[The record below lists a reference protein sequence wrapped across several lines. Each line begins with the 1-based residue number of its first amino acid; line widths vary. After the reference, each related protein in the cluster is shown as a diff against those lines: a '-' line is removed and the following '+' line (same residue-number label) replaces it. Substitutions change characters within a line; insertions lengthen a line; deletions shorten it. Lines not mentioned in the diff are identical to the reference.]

1 MGLSMK
7 LVIVPIVSS
16 TSYLEPT
23 SEGLTGQPYANM
35 YIELNVQCQSN
46 FETDRQLL
54 TDKYII
60 YMRSTALKSV
70 LFIFSLS
77 ILITC
82 LLLPVQLYGSTILC
96 DQSLNLTNCD
106 ERSSSSSTS
115 DTTIID
121 NSRSDNTET
130 PLIIPDIS
138 PTDKDLEDATTDGDR
153 GTTDTDVNN
162 DNDNDNDDSENSI
175 DENSDDDRDSSDSE
189 GGSSDNEP
197 SLIPF
202 P

>member
-1 MGLSMK
+1 
-7 LVIVPIVSS
+7 
-16 TSYLEPT
+16 
-23 SEGLTGQPYANM
+23 
-35 YIELNVQCQSN
+35 
-46 FETDRQLL
+46 
-54 TDKYII
+54 
-60 YMRSTALKSV
+60 MRSTVLKSV

-77 ILITC
+77 ILIAC

-106 ERSSSSSTS
+106 ERSSTS
-115 DTTIID
+115 DTTTID

-138 PTDKDLEDATTDGDR
+138 PTSKDLDDAMTDGDR

-175 DENSDDDRDSSDSE
+175 DENSDTDRDDDKDSSNSE
-189 GGSSDNEP
+189 GGSSDSKT

>member
-1 MGLSMK
+1 MS
-7 LVIVPIVSS
+7 LV
-16 TSYLEPT
+16 
-23 SEGLTGQPYANM
+23 G
-35 YIELNVQCQSN
+35 
-46 FETDRQLL
+46 RQLL
-54 TDKYII
+54 IDKYII
-60 YMRSTALKSV
+60 YMRSTVLKSV

-77 ILITC
+77 ILIAC

-106 ERSSSSSTS
+106 ERSSSSSIS
-115 DTTIID
+115 DTRTID

-138 PTDKDLEDATTDGDR
+138 PTSKDLDDAMTDGDL
-153 GTTDTDVNN
+153 GTTDTDTT
-162 DNDNDNDDSENSI
+162 DDDDSENQ
-175 DENSDDDRDSSDSE
+175 DVDSDSGNSE
-189 GGSSDNEP
+189 GGSSDSET

>member
-1 MGLSMK
+1 VLS
-7 LVIVPIVSS
+7 
-16 TSYLEPT
+16 
-23 SEGLTGQPYANM
+23 
-35 YIELNVQCQSN
+35 
-46 FETDRQLL
+46 
-54 TDKYII
+54 
-60 YMRSTALKSV
+60 SV
-70 LFIFSLS
+70 LFIFSLFL
-77 ILITC
+77 ILC

-115 DTTIID
+115 DTTTID
-121 NSRSDNTET
+121 NSRPDNTET

-138 PTDKDLEDATTDGDR
+138 PTSKDLHDAMTDGDL

-162 DNDNDNDDSENSI
+162 DNDDSENSI
-175 DENSDDDRDSSDSE
+175 EENSDGDRDSSDSE
-189 GGSSDNEP
+189 GRSSDNEP

>member
-1 MGLSMK
+1 
-7 LVIVPIVSS
+7 
-16 TSYLEPT
+16 
-23 SEGLTGQPYANM
+23 
-35 YIELNVQCQSN
+35 
-46 FETDRQLL
+46 
-54 TDKYII
+54 
-60 YMRSTALKSV
+60 MRSV

-77 ILITC
+77 ILIAC

-115 DTTIID
+115 DTTTID

-138 PTDKDLEDATTDGDR
+138 PTSKDLDDAMTDEDR
-153 GTTDTDVNN
+153 GTTDPDVNN
-162 DNDNDNDDSENSI
+162 DNDNDNDNDDPENRI
-175 DENSDDDRDSSDSE
+175 DENSDTDRDDDKDSSNSE

>member
-1 MGLSMK
+1 
-7 LVIVPIVSS
+7 
-16 TSYLEPT
+16 
-23 SEGLTGQPYANM
+23 
-35 YIELNVQCQSN
+35 
-46 FETDRQLL
+46 
-54 TDKYII
+54 
-60 YMRSTALKSV
+60 MRSTVLRSV

-77 ILITC
+77 ILIAC

-96 DQSLNLTNCD
+96 DQTLNLTNCD

-115 DTTIID
+115 DTTTID

-138 PTDKDLEDATTDGDR
+138 PTSKDLDDTLTDGDR
-153 GTTDTDVNN
+153 GTTVPDVNN
-162 DNDNDNDDSENSI
+162 DNDNDHDNDDSENSI
-175 DENSDDDRDSSDSE
+175 DENPDTDRDDDKDSSNSE
-189 GGSSDNEP
+189 GGSSDSKT

>member
-1 MGLSMK
+1 
-7 LVIVPIVSS
+7 
-16 TSYLEPT
+16 
-23 SEGLTGQPYANM
+23 
-35 YIELNVQCQSN
+35 
-46 FETDRQLL
+46 
-54 TDKYII
+54 
-60 YMRSTALKSV
+60 MRSTVLKSV

-77 ILITC
+77 ILIAC

-96 DQSLNLTNCD
+96 DPSLNLTNCD

-115 DTTIID
+115 DTTTID

-138 PTDKDLEDATTDGDR
+138 PTGKDLEDATTDGDL
-153 GTTDTDVNN
+153 GTTVTDTT
-162 DNDNDNDDSENSI
+162 NDDDDDDDD
-175 DENSDDDRDSSDSE
+175 DENPDNNGDSSNSE
-189 GGSSDNEP
+189 DGSSGSET

>member
-1 MGLSMK
+1 
-7 LVIVPIVSS
+7 
-16 TSYLEPT
+16 
-23 SEGLTGQPYANM
+23 
-35 YIELNVQCQSN
+35 
-46 FETDRQLL
+46 
-54 TDKYII
+54 
-60 YMRSTALKSV
+60 MRSTV

-77 ILITC
+77 ILIAC

-96 DQSLNLTNCD
+96 DPSLNLTNCD

-115 DTTIID
+115 DTTTID

-138 PTDKDLEDATTDGDR
+138 PTNKDLEDETTDGDR
-153 GTTDTDVNN
+153 GTTVPDATDEVSDDNDDN
-162 DNDNDNDDSENSI
+162 DDNDNSENLDADS
-175 DENSDDDRDSSDSE
+175 DSSNSE
-189 GGSSDNEP
+189 GGSSDSKT